1 MASPPL
7 HSTAYDPDDDDFGM
21 QPDEDIFPK
30 PPNLAIA
37 LDPAFCTWGPVD
49 IEYHVADPPYS
60 TYRMTESMQVLE
72 IQGYTVK
79 DPHPSIFAIIIDQE
93 PHKTLK
99 DANKAF
105 NALSTDQKG
114 AVQECLK
121 NNFYYG
127 KVDFRDSP
135 RCKVQNYILISFAGL
150 IGATMVAKCESML
163 VSSYARCSV

>member
-1 MASPPL
+1 MRRIWSVWDNQVFDLSDYFNSIELSNNA
-7 HSTAYDPDDDDFGM
+7 AQF
-21 QPDEDIFPK
+21 QFFPSS
-30 PPNLAIA
+30 I
-37 LDPAFCTWGPVD
+37 
-49 IEYHVADPPYS
+49 S
-60 TYRMTESMQVLE
+60 
-72 IQGYTVK
+72 
-79 DPHPSIFAIIIDQE
+79 SIFKNRPGQDI
-93 PHKTLK
+93 TK

-150 IGATMVAKCESML
+150 IGATMVAKCES
-163 VSSYARCSV
+163 RFE